1 LTIKTAETNRK
12 REDKTERVSSFV
24 SNRPTTFEVKPFLV
38 RKTTRDD
45 TTMYDVVFVLG
56 FSLLRIFFVAQ
67 PVTFFL
73 CPTSHFLFL
82 KKKIFRIFFRKS
94 LRVTA

>member
-1 LTIKTAETNRK
+1 LEKLTIKTAETNRK

-67 PVTFFL
+67 P
-73 CPTSHFLFL
+73 TSHFFSLPNQSLFIFE
-82 KKKIFRIFFRKS
+82 KKNI
-94 LRVTA
+94 